1 LFIISFI
8 SSSGKKVKVTRVRAI
23 NKIRESLAILAGTM
37 SPSASETSRD
47 TVDFII
53 KG

>member
-1 LFIISFI
+1 MFIISFI

-23 NKIRESLAILAGTM
+23 NKIRESLAILAGAI
-37 SPSASETSRD
+37 SQSVSETSRD
-47 TVDFII
+47 IIDSTI